1 MATNLG
7 GLVKRLQD
15 IMRNDPG
22 INGDAQRIEQIIWAL
37 FLKVYDAK
45 EEDWEMDEDD
55 YQSIIP
61 EPYRWRNW
69 AHDDGSGTARTGEE
83 LLDFVTELF
92 STLKN
97 LPITPDMP
105 KKKRIVKTMFEETN
119 QYMKD
124 GVLLRQV
131 INVIDAIDLES
142 YDDMHALG
150 DIYETI
156 LKELQ
161 SAGRAGEF
169 YTPRA
174 VTDFMADRIEPHLGE
189 RMADFACG
197 TGGFLVSWLR
207 ELEKQIKTP
216 DDQALWNNSV
226 YGIEKKQ
233 FPYMLAITNLLL
245 HGIDNPN
252 IDHGNSLLHDVLDYT
267 ERDKFDKILMNPP
280 YGGSEKKDV
289 MSHFPDDLFMSVIL
303 YRLKANGRAA
313 VVLPDGF
320 LFGTDNTK
328 VNIKKKLMAECD
340 LHTIIR
346 LPGSVFAP
354 YTSITTNILFFDRT
368 HPTEKTW
375 FYRLDMP
382 EGYKHF
388 SKTKPMRLEHFDPV
402 KAWWDDRREILE
414 GDFPKAKCYT
424 TDEIA
429 ASGYNLDLCGFPHE
443 EEEILEPMELIQ
455 KYQEQR
461 KSLNDDIDKI
471 LARITAKLEETE

>member
-289 MSHFPDDLFMSVIL
+289 MSHFPDDLADSETADLFMSVIL

-382 EGYKHF
+382 EGY
-388 SKTKPMRLEHFDPV
+388 
-402 KAWWDDRREILE
+402 
-414 GDFPKAKCYT
+414 FPKAKCYT

-429 ASGYNLDLCGFPHE
+429 AGGYNLDLCGFPHE